1 MPERV
6 FALDIGTRTVIGSL
20 VELRDGKMQLLAQK
34 MTEHDSRAVFDGQ
47 IHDIPRV
54 ARAVQKVKQEL
65 EQELGETLYEVAV
78 AAAGRS
84 LQTRRVLVE
93 QETSPER
100 EIDALV
106 CRALEGEGIRLAHQ
120 QLQQDSPGLA
130 GGEEFYCV
138 GYSVVSYY
146 LNGYTISNLLG
157 HRGKKIGAEVIAT
170 FLPASVVNSMYAV
183 LSRVGLEPVCLT
195 LEPIAAAAVA
205 IPENFRLL
213 NLALVDI
220 GAGTSDIAISRDGT
234 IVAYGMVPVAG
245 DEITEMVAEVCLADF
260 QTAEEIKRR
269 LAGGG
274 EIVYQDIMGLENSIP
289 AGELL
294 AQIEPALDRLAEKIV
309 AEILVLN
316 NNLAPKS
323 VFLVGGGGQV
333 PGLADKIAAGLQIP
347 RQRVGLRERKH
358 LSDVQVI
365 AGDIAGPEGV
375 TVLGIARVAL
385 SRMGHDFIKITV
397 NGRDYR
403 LLWSRQLT
411 VADALG
417 LIEYDL
423 RSLLA
428 KNGADLVFY
437 VNGERRV
444 VFGELGQPATIVVN
458 GQEASVKTA
467 IRDGDWIEVN
477 PARPG
482 APARL
487 TVQQFLEQNYPGLDC
502 RVEINGRPVTDC
514 QIEIQSGDHLV
525 LELPEGDLNRASL
538 SPAETGKA
546 ARDGSTVGAVADVQK
561 GVEPGEGSSP
571 ADNEGN
577 RSGAAGRPGH
587 GPAAPV
593 AGGGREAALV
603 VTLNGRPLE
612 LVGPKQHLLVDLL
625 NHLPAEFTLPVPGR
639 VLRFYINGREAGYTT
654 PLQPGDSVAARW
666 E

>member
-20 VELRDGKMQLLAQK
+20 VELHDGKMQLLAQK

-65 EQELGETLYEVAV
+65 EQETGETLYEVAV

-93 QETSPER
+93 QEISPDK
-100 EIDALV
+100 EIDALI

-157 HRGKKIGAEVIAT
+157 HRGKRIGADVIAT

-183 LSRVGLEPVCLT
+183 LSRAGLEPVCLT

-220 GAGTSDIAISRDGT
+220 GAGTSDIAISREGT

-274 EIVYQDIMGLENSIP
+274 EISYQDIMGLENSIS
-289 AGELL
+289 ADELL
-294 AQIEPALDRLAEKIV
+294 AQIEPALERLAERIV

-316 NNLAPKS
+316 NNQAPKS
-323 VFLVGGGGQV
+323 VFLVGGGSQV
-333 PGLADKIAAGLQIP
+333 PGLAEKIAAGLQIP

-358 LSDVQVI
+358 LSDIQVV
-365 AGDIAGPEGV
+365 AGEIAGPEGV

-417 LIEYDL
+417 LIEFDL

-437 VNGERRV
+437 VNGQRRV

-458 GQEASVKTA
+458 GREASVKTP
-467 IRDGDWIEVN
+467 IKDGDWIEVS

-487 TVQQFLEQNYPGLDC
+487 TVQQFLEQECSGLDC
-502 RVEINGRPVTDC
+502 RVEINGQPVHDRRLE
-514 QIEIQSGDHLV
+514 IENGDQLV
-525 LELPEGDLNRASL
+525 LVFPEGAGPG
-538 SPAETGKA
+538 PA
-546 ARDGSTVGAVADVQK
+546 
-561 GVEPGEGSSP
+561 
-571 ADNEGN
+571 
-577 RSGAAGRPGH
+577 GAAAVDSPPENMAGGEH
-587 GPAAPV
+587 GESGPAVDREGQRQHGAALSDLERPARV
-593 AGGGREAALV
+593 AGGGASIQ

-612 LVGPKQHLLVDLL
+612 LAGTGPHLLVDLL
-625 NHLPAEFTLPVPGR
+625 NYLPADFTLPVPGR
-639 VLRFYINGREAGYTT
+639 VLRFYLNGREAGFTAPIST
-654 PLQPGDSVAARW
+654 GDSVEARW